1 MRGIYTY
8 QITLSNTT
16 STATPP
22 NLQVR
27 LNINFASLVSNINAD
42 LGNIR
47 FSSDQAGNN
56 LLYAWL
62 ESAPQGTFTQGTNVS
77 SYTSSNVWVNLGNN
91 IIPANGSLNI
101 YMQVLSSGTEFD
113 GVYWGANPLWTS
125 TYGQYDNGAKVFNNY
140 WNFAGTSLPSGWT
153 ATADFTGS
161 VNNGLTLTSSSD
173 FSGVY
178 IPLSLSNNVIIDTGG
193 VETAHQA
200 FTISLSQ
207 ASAVG
212 GSSWPIANGY
222 IFILDDSGTGGFY
235 IGKLSSSSISFLAST
250 TQTTTLNQF
259 YILSAEWGGSTLA
272 QTLNYGGAISAT
284 DTTYSS
290 LSYLNLTVWQGAAW
304 KISWLRIRA
313 YPPNG
318 TDPVLT
324 SITLLFV
331 GNYTSASIPSPEWST
346 LNGKPYI
353 TVSGRGISNGLSNI
367 PNDGADFGPDTL
379 LGASLP
385 NQYGPP
391 YTQTSGLQEA
401 WDYSVATSVVNPV
414 SGDYTVL
421 PLYIIDN
428 IVITSPVTFSGYG
441 KIIENPKL
449 MGQSSMS
456 PYIYCETNNAYTITY
471 DPSSFNYTTIR
482 IENMQ
487 PVVPSGFTPYG
498 FINID
503 FSSSPHLR
511 SCLLEMYNIVISGS
525 GFTIAPLYI
534 VDTAE
539 ILMFNYENYGTTGTY
554 SGGYFE
560 TPFGIFIVNSII
572 EGNPTFTGD
581 SDFPLSLLSITNTS
595 FEYGTLTLGGGQN
608 GVNLVGIFNSGGT
621 DSGASISLNG
631 NVSQIGIY
639 GLVNSYPST
648 PLINVLTSGDSWS
661 VGDLII
667 NGMNIYNSQINP
679 FPIAGTGVTINNWD
693 ISNVVSNVPVT
704 YPPAPVPTTPAIPA
718 SGTAQQNTNP
728 YPVNVYIYGGT
739 VTAIDYTPVGRTATQ
754 VGTSGPATVRLNP
767 GDSITLTYSAAPT
780 WVWMKA

>member
-8 QITLSNTT
+8 KITLSNTT
-16 STATPP
+16 STATPAG
-22 NLQVR
+22 LQVR

-62 ESAPQGTFTQGTNVS
+62 ESAPQGTFTQGSSVS
-77 SYTSSNVWVNLGNN
+77 LYTSSNVWVNLGNN
-91 IIPANGSLNI
+91 IIPANGSLTI

-113 GVYWGANPLWTS
+113 GVYWGANPLWTG
-125 TYGQYDNGAKVFNNY
+125 TYGQYDNGANVFNNY
-140 WNFAGTSLPSGWT
+140 WNFAGTSLPSGWI
-153 ATADFTGS
+153 GS
-161 VNNGLTLTSSSD
+161 GEDINNGLSFPYPSYAYT
-173 FSGVY
+173 
-178 IPLSLSNNVIIDTGG
+178 
-193 VETAHQA
+193 
-200 FTISLSQ
+200 
-207 ASAVG
+207 SAVYGLSPSMIVDFYGNFPPATSTVNAAFGFVEYNTGNAGIDAAWTINEFNNQG
-212 GSSWPIANGY
+212 GTTDA
-222 IFILDDSGTGGFY
+222 
-235 IGKLSSSSISFLAST
+235 IGQTAISSSSFTTGISGGV
-250 TQTTTLNQF
+250 QTTGYNVYSIYFPSTSEVVFSYNYNTGTTFTTTIPTSQ
-259 YILSAEWGGSTLA
+259 YPIGGVNYQGL
-272 QTLNYGGAISAT
+272 QTTIGPFF
-284 DTTYSS
+284 
-290 LSYLNLTVWQGAAW
+290 
-304 KISWLRIRA
+304 WLRTRV

-324 SITLLFV
+324 SIQILLLS
-331 GNYTSASIPSPEWST
+331 NYTSASIPVPEWSV
-346 LNGKPYI
+346 LRGKPYI
-353 TVSGRGISNGLSNI
+353 TISGKGIVNGLSNI
-367 PNDGADFGPDTL
+367 PNNGADFGPDTL
-379 LGASLP
+379 LGASSP

-428 IVITSPVTFSGYG
+428 IVISSPVTFSGYG
-441 KIIENPKL
+441 KIIENPQLK
-449 MGQSSMS
+449 GQSSMS

-487 PVVPSGFTPYG
+487 PLPVSGFTPYG

-511 SCLLEMYNIVISGS
+511 SCLLEMYNIVISGN
-525 GFTIAPLYI
+525 GFTVAPLYI
-534 VDTAE
+534 VDTAN

-560 TPFGIFIVNSII
+560 TPAMISVVDSYIA
-572 EGNPTFTGD
+572 GNPTFTGD
-581 SDFPLSLLSITNTS
+581 SLAYLYGLYIVNTG
-595 FEYGTLTLGGGQN
+595 FETGGLTLGGGPN
-608 GVNLVGIFNSGGT
+608 GVNSVWMVNSPGI
-621 DSGASISLNG
+621 IYLNG
-631 NVSQIGIY
+631 NVNQIGIY
-639 GLVNSYPST
+639 GMTETYPST
-648 PLINVLTSGDSWS
+648 PLINVLTSGDSWTI
-661 VGDLII
+661 GYLII
-667 NGMNIYNSQINP
+667 NGMNINNSQINP
-679 FPIAGTGVTINNWD
+679 YSIAGAGVTVNNWD
-693 ISNVVSNVPVT
+693 ISNVVSNVPVQ

-767 GDSITLTYSAAPT
+767 SDSITLTYSAAPT